1 MLEGRPNAANYRY
14 VAVSLTPARV
24 FISPKIRIYVMHYF
38 NETADYFGD
47 KERPTVS
54 ADNRMSVRS
63 VKIFADGIFT
73 RSRFIRSSRS
83 IECFY

>member
-1 MLEGRPNAANYRY
+1 MWP
-14 VAVSLTPARV
+14 SHSTPARI
-24 FISPKIRIYVMHYF
+24 FISSEIRIYAMHYF

-47 KERPTVS
+47 KEKPTVS

-73 RSRFIRSSRS
+73 WSRFTFSSRS